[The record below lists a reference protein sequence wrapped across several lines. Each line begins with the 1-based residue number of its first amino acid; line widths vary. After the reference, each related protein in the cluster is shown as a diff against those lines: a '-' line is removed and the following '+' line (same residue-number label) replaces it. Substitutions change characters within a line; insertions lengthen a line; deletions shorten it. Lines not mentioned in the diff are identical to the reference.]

1 MGGRCFGFLLKCL
14 IFLALLYG
22 YVEVCA
28 HCKIQICV
36 EIKVKDFF
44 RIFSVFFVFLRVIT
58 KCVFQDFLPPQN
70 ETHLKI
76 FKEPQPSW
84 N

>member
-22 YVEVCA
+22 YAEVRA
-28 HCKIQICV
+28 HCEIQICV

-58 KCVFQDFLPPQN
+58 KCVFEDFYP
-70 ETHLKI
+70 LKPKLI
-76 FKEPQPSW
+76 LSKK
-84 N
+84 NL